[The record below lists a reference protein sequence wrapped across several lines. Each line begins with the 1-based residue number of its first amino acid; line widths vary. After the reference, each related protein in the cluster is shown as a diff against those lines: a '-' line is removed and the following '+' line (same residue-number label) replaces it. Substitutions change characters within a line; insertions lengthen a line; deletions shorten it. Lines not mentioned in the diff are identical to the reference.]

1 MARTRLEGH
10 DMMLFDSEGKSF
22 AFGTNSSLSIEA
34 AMVDVSD
41 KDTGIYGAQ
50 EPGQITWSITSDH
63 TLSLDDYY
71 KFYEAQQ
78 QATKMKVWYGLRKGY
93 KGGPDQNDS
102 TYGMTSQVNDGT
114 DGNRTID
121 STSYALTGYVY
132 VQSIT
137 QNASNGDKANYS
149 VTLQGSGRLDKEYF
163 PA

>member
-10 DMMLFDSEGKSF
+10 DVMLFDNEGKSF

-41 KDTGIYGAQ
+41 KDTGAYGAQ
-50 EPGQITWSITSDH
+50 EPGQITWTITSDH

-71 KFYEAQQ
+71 RFYEAQQ
-78 QATKMKVWYGLRKGY
+78 NAEKMKVWYGLRTGY
-93 KGGPDQNDS
+93 KGTDNYDP
-102 TYGMTSQVNDGT
+102 TSEVNNGT

-121 STSYALTGYVY
+121 ATSYALTGYVY

-149 VTLQGSGRLDKEYF
+149 VTLQGTGSLTKEKF
-163 PA
+163 A

>member
-10 DMMLFDSEGKSF
+10 DVMLFDNEGNSF

-41 KDTGIYGAQ
+41 KDTGAYGAQ
-50 EPGQITWSITSDH
+50 EPGQITWNITSDH

-71 KFYEAQQ
+71 RFYEAQQ
-78 QATKMKVWYGLRKGY
+78 NATKMKVWYGLRTGY
-93 KGGPDQNDS
+93 K
-102 TYGMTSQVNDGT
+102 DGT
-114 DGNRTID
+114 SNYDPTSEVNNGVDGNRTID
-121 STSYALTGYVY
+121 TTSYALTGYVY

-149 VTLQGSGRLDKEYF
+149 VTLQGTGSLTKEKF
-163 PA
+163 A